1 MKEPCCT
8 IVAQLAIQTFLEQR
22 ITVHVHLEKFKAE
35 SFMNTNYSSGKGDS
49 IFSWMLEVLINSSVM
64 NDKERLRK
72 SRFYQELLL
81 VLTQRQFKFT

>member
-64 NDKERLRK
+64 THEWQRK
-72 SRFYQELLL
+72 TSQKPLLSGIAL
-81 VLTQRQFKFT
+81 GTHSTPV